1 MKKKIFSVVATL
13 LLSCYFAFA
22 QNGGIPVEIKP
33 LNPPTKPPYGN
44 VVPPIDTFVNTTPS
58 SIIITTEVQTFVCFQ
73 NSTHLTLQCNEDEKV
88 EIVIYEMLSGV
99 KYTTTLNMVA
109 GEVYTI
115 DTPWGAGLYTIR
127 LTQTDGTILEGDFQI
142 R

>member
-22 QNGGIPVEIKP
+22 QNGGIPVEIRP

-44 VVPPIDTFVNTTPS
+44 IIEYPDD
-58 SIIITTEVQTFVCFQ
+58 SIKIESPYSLTQQIIFECFQ
-73 NSTHLTLQCNEDEKV
+73 NSTHLTLQCNEDERV
-88 EIVIYEMLSGV
+88 EIVIYEMFSGV